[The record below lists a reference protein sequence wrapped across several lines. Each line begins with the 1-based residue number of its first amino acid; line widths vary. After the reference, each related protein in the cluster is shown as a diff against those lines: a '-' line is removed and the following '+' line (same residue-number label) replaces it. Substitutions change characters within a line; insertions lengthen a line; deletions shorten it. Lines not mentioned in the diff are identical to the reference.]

1 MTIKHIVISGGGPT
15 CIKALG
21 VIQHLEKCEYL
32 NMKHIES
39 IYATSGGAFIATMI
53 CLQFDWQTIND
64 YILLRPWHEA
74 YHIGVNQIFDAFSK
88 KGLFDENLITI
99 FFKPFFKAKDISMD
113 ITLSDFFELTKI
125 DLHMFTLEINKFEMI
140 DISYKTHPD
149 IKLLTAIH
157 MTSALPIVI
166 SPVCI
171 DNKCYVDG
179 GVMCNYPLKNCFD
192 NVLANGFLETEIL
205 GIKNNY
211 EKDVGETDPE
221 NNSVNNEST
230 ILDYMFTFI
239 NKLVCT
245 VSTEN
250 IQPTISNEIVY
261 KANYMSFYYLTTS
274 VSSSDIRKEL
284 LDDGIKTAT
293 EFLQKINFMESNNKD
308 DTSDIIL

>member
-1 MTIKHIVISGGGPT
+1 
-15 CIKALG
+15 
-21 VIQHLEKCEYL
+21 
-32 NMKHIES
+32 
-39 IYATSGGAFIATMI
+39 
-53 CLQFDWQTIND
+53 
-64 YILLRPWHEA
+64 
-74 YHIGVNQIFDAFSK
+74 
-88 KGLFDENLITI
+88 
-99 FFKPFFKAKDISMD
+99 MD

-261 KANYMSFYYLTTS
+261 KANYMSFY
-274 VSSSDIRKEL
+274 
-284 LDDGIKTAT
+284 
-293 EFLQKINFMESNNKD
+293 
-308 DTSDIIL
+308 